1 MLNINKSGWL
11 ENYADCLANTGKS
24 EYFNQRPDDTK
35 ISALIIHCMSLPAG
49 NYSSNLDKNL
59 GNNLGNNIS
68 DNGIDRLFTGRL
80 DEKLDASYYDDLKG
94 EKVSAHLVIYRNG
107 LIKQYVSFLD
117 RAWHAGES
125 MLNGV
130 SNCNDFSIGIELE
143 GWVDDPCGY
152 TQDQYSN
159 LKNVLALLKRT
170 YKIPVENIVGHQDIA
185 PDRKQDPGVFFD
197 WSILAHLDLVT

>member
-1 MLNINKSGWL
+1 MSQEVLKIDEKGWL
-11 ENYADCLANTGKS
+11 SNYNECFGASGKS
-24 EYFNQRPDDTK
+24 EFFNQRPLEVTIDA
-35 ISALIIHCMSLPAG
+35 IIIHCMSLPAG
-49 NYSSNLDKNL
+49 QYSSTD
-59 GNNLGNNIS
+59 
-68 DNGIDRLFTGRL
+68 DNQLIDSGIDRLFTGRL
-80 DEKLDASYYDDLKG
+80 DEKLDAQYYQQLKS

-107 LIKQYVSFLD
+107 QVKQYVSFLD

-152 TQDQYSN
+152 TKKQYDS
-159 LKNVLALLKRT
+159 LKKVLALLKFS

-185 PDRKQDPGVFFD
+185 PQRKQDPGVFFD